1 MSDKP
6 KHTPGPWYA
15 DRNGHIWRRPPDDLY
30 ENGGGVAG
38 DKPVAI
44 AIRGWYN
51 DGETGYPV
59 VANAQLIAAA
69 PEMIEALIAQERA
82 DWARRNYESIS
93 CDPLHPDREALSL
106 EMIQTMSHA
115 ATLRKEAISKAKP

>member
-1 MSDKP
+1 MILRAP
-6 KHTPGPWYA
+6 HTPGPLYA
-15 DRNGHIWRRPPDDLY
+15 DRDGNIWRRPPADLY

-59 VANAQLIAAA
+59 VANALLFAAA
-69 PEMIEALIAQERA
+69 PELLAAAELHEAALDEPDHDKRETMLIQAGKLRRA
-82 DWARRNYESIS
+82 AIAK
-93 CDPLHPDREALSL
+93 ALS
-106 EMIQTMSHA
+106 SDPSCPA
-115 ATLRKEAISKAKP
+115 S